1 MGSGPP
7 KLALSFPCY
16 FSVICFLVV
25 VVVVAAAAAAAAVA
39 IVCFP
44 SLYCL

>member
-16 FSVICFLVV
+16 FSVICVV
-25 VVVVAAAAAAAAVA
+25 VVVVVVVVVAVA